1 MNTADEIA
9 TKIEPTKRRS
19 ADPVAG
25 SGDMLHKFDERFRTL
40 KDLQQTSAKPA
51 ENLSNKQLEELNERL
66 DSLVRPGPQR
76 EPAKDLHN
84 LALGIDR
91 HLDQRTSE
99 PTAIY
104 HRLPGIEN
112 KMKKRS
118 SRGFTRYLLAVC
130 IGVAATLAWQSY
142 GEAAKQMFAAKAPE
156 LGWSPETKQ
165 MIANWV
171 EQLGW
176 TKPPATHES
185 TAVRSS
191 ATETPQAA
199 PVAQTAPAAVAP
211 SAPVAASIGPAE
223 VHQIAMDLTA
233 LRQTVAQ
240 ITASQDQMA
249 RKVDTLQAANQQ
261 ILAKMPEPPPPPPIA
276 AAPAVSSGVTPP
288 SENTQNT
295 APTSASL
302 ALRASCGPD
311 AQRLCRGISIEN
323 GDVIKCLSTHP
334 MELSPTCAAYFKETP
349 VHSAAQTKPKP
360 VTPPSSRTPVPP
372 YIPPHP

>member
-1 MNTADEIA
+1 MNRGDEMA
-9 TKIEPTKRRS
+9 ANIETGERQS
-19 ADPVAG
+19 AGCAAG
-25 SGDMLHKFDERFRTL
+25 SDDVCVSLMSSLRARVKDLDTSNQRKPVEDLHVSEDKLNEQL
-40 KDLQQTSAKPA
+40 KDFRDVSLQPKPV
-51 ENLSNKQLEELNERL
+51 EDL
-66 DSLVRPGPQR
+66 DSLIPRISNRLGDETSDRVR
-76 EPAKDLHN
+76 AM
-84 LALGIDR
+84 AS
-91 HLDQRTSE
+91 RTK
-99 PTAIY
+99 
-104 HRLPGIEN
+104 R
-112 KMKKRS
+112 RS
-118 SRGFTRYLLAVC
+118 SRGFARFLVAIC

-176 TKPPATHES
+176 TKPAASP
-185 TAVRSS
+185 AVRSS
-191 ATETPQAA
+191 ATETLQAA

-211 SAPVAASIGPAE
+211 SVPVAPSIDPAE

-240 ITASQDQMA
+240 ITAGQDQIA
-249 RKVDTLQAANQQ
+249 REVDRLRAANQA
-261 ILAKMPEPPPPPPIA
+261 ILVKIPEPPPPPPIA
-276 AAPAVSSGVTPP
+276 AAPAVTGRPAPGGAPP

-311 AQRLCRGISIEN
+311 VQRLCRGISIEN

-334 MELSPTCAAYFKETP
+334 MELSPTCAAYFKETL